1 MCIGLYIVIYRH
13 LRSTAL
19 STNDRERYR
28 QMRSIANLA
37 LMQSLFPI
45 VTHLPTTIMS
55 IFIDFV
61 SFDEY
66 YYILVYVIVPSPILT
81 FIISIP
87 NWTQP
92 YSAILIAI
100 SIVLALGELRRKV
113 ASLLG
118 RPLKFVTQ
126 ATSQLLR
133 TSTVMHTTKVAPYS
147 TTAAA
152 LSKTNTAH
160 G

>member
-1 MCIGLYIVIYRH
+1 
-13 LRSTAL
+13 
-19 STNDRERYR
+19 
-28 QMRSIANLA
+28 
-37 LMQSLFPI
+37 
-45 VTHLPTTIMS
+45 MS

-66 YYILVYVIVPSPILT
+66 YYIEVFVIVPSPILS
-81 FIISIP
+81 IISNIP
-87 NWTQP
+87 YWVQP

-113 ASLLG
+113 TGALRRWLKLLTQAKILVILIAISIVLALGELRRKVASVLG

-126 ATSQLLR
+126 ATSQLFP
-133 TSTVMHTTKVAPYS
+133 TSNVMHTTKVAPYS
-147 TTAAA
+147 TTAAV
-152 LSKTNTAH
+152 SSRTNIAH